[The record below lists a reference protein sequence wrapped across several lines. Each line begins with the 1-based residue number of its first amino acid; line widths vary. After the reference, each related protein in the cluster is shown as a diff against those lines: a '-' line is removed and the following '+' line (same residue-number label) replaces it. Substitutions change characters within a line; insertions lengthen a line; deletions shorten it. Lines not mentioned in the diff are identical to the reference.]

1 MMSDEE
7 EVQRR
12 QLESMTTEQIRARI
26 KGNQGEINTFVEQLM
41 TRAAVQAY
49 TEQQCDELL
58 ILVEEALEFIEGVS
72 LLPLEWVGRRN
83 ELIVKLRKKL

>member
-1 MMSDEE
+1 MSEEE

-26 KGNQGEINTFVEQLM
+26 KGNQGEINTFIEQLM
-41 TRAAVQAY
+41 TRAALQAY

-58 ILVEEALEFIEGVS
+58 TLVQEALEFVEGVS
-72 LLPLEWVGRRN
+72 PLPLEWVGMRN
-83 ELIVKLRKKL
+83 ELLAKLKRKV

>member
-1 MMSDEE
+1 MSDEE

-26 KGNQGEINTFVEQLM
+26 KGNQGEINTFIEQLM
-41 TRAAVQAY
+41 TRAALQAY

-58 ILVEEALEFIEGVS
+58 RLVQEALEFVEGVS
-72 LLPLEWVGRRN
+72 PLPLEWVARRN